1 MRIWHEFRRKAF
13 HLFGIVVPVGYY
25 FLPESIGRA
34 TLMILTI
41 LAIAVDVIRLNEPR
55 VRTVFYYLFGK
66 IVREHERFNL
76 LGSTYILLAGL
87 LAAYAFSR
95 PIAIAAMAFVVV
107 GDGMAAI
114 VGRSVGRVRILGK
127 SLEGSLACLLSCLL
141 VAWLY
146 PGDPF
151 TWRMMIG
158 GAVAATVF
166 ELIPIP
172 LDDNM
177 RIALGAGFT
186 MTLLA

>member
-1 MRIWHEFRRKAF
+1 MRLWHEVKRKAF
-13 HLFGIVVPVGYY
+13 HLFGVVVPIGYY
-25 FLPESIGRA
+25 LLPEPIGRRI
-34 TLMILTI
+34 LMILTI
-41 LAIAVDVIRLNEPR
+41 LAIAIDVVRLNEPR
-55 VRTVFYYLFGK
+55 VRTLFYYLFGK

-76 LGSTYILLAGL
+76 LGSTYVLLAAL

-95 PIAIAAMAFVVV
+95 PIAIAAMGFVAV

-114 VGRSVGRVRILGK
+114 VGRSMGRVRILGK
-127 SLEGSLACLLSCLL
+127 SLEGTLACFLSCLF
-141 VAWLY
+141 VAWIY

-158 GAVAATVF
+158 GALAAAVF
-166 ELIPIP
+166 ELVPIP

-186 MTLLA
+186 MTLLS